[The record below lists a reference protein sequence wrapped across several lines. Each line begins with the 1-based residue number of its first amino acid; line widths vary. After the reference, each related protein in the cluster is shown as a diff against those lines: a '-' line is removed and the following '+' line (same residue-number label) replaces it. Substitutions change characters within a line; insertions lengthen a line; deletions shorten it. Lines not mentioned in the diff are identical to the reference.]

1 MEITELK
8 SKIRTYY
15 KYYLKYAPISF
26 IILLFFNIL
35 LIKNI
40 YFIAIITISFSI
52 PFLIPSIIRFIYL
65 IVKLIIFITDNWII
79 IKSTFKFLITSIFH
93 IFIISFSILTIYF
106 FLIEHYQL
114 IKMFDNPFSYIS
126 FSILYLI
133 TFTLLFCIYLQI
145 YQELFM
151 NDNINYEFSIAV
163 FKVLSIIIS
172 TTVVGFHNSI
182 IEYITVSFKNNI
194 FIKEFELINI
204 HLTITMFLYILVGT
218 TILIPILL
226 KFIFLKENP

>member
-1 MEITELK
+1 
-8 SKIRTYY
+8 
-15 KYYLKYAPISF
+15 
-26 IILLFFNIL
+26 
-35 LIKNI
+35 
-40 YFIAIITISFSI
+40 
-52 PFLIPSIIRFIYL
+52 
-65 IVKLIIFITDNWII
+65 
-79 IKSTFKFLITSIFH
+79 
-93 IFIISFSILTIYF
+93 
-106 FLIEHYQL
+106 
-114 IKMFDNPFSYIS
+114 
-126 FSILYLI
+126 
-133 TFTLLFCIYLQI
+133 
-145 YQELFM
+145 M